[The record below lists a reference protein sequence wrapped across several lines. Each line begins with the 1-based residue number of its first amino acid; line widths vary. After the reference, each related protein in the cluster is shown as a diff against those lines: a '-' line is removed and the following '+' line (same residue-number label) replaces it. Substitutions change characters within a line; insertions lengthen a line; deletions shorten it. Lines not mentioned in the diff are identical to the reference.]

1 MSEMTRPVAID
12 RIGTTGLE
20 MTVEAGA
27 GELTAIAARL
37 MLPHVERLRC
47 SFRLK
52 RLEDS
57 VIEASGMLAAGVTQ
71 TCVVTLDEFKQ
82 AISEEFTVRFV
93 PEGSETEEDDPDLP
107 DEIPYP
113 AGLIDIGEAAIEQLA
128 LALDPYPRRPG
139 LHEPEEEVLEIP
151 NKFAALA
158 ALRRPQ

>member
-1 MSEMTRPVAID
+1 MTEMMRPVAID
-12 RIGTTGLE
+12 RIGTAGLD
-20 MTVEAGA
+20 MVVEADA
-27 GELTAIAARL
+27 AELTAIAARL
-37 MLPHVERLRC
+37 LLPEVERLRC

-57 VIEASGMLAAGVTQ
+57 VIEASGTLEAGVTQ

-82 AISEEFTVRFV
+82 VIAEDFTVRFV
-93 PEGSETEEDDPDLP
+93 PEGSETEDDDPDSP
-107 DEIPYP
+107 DQIPYP
-113 AGLIDIGEAAIEQLA
+113 AGLIDIGEATIEQLA

-139 LHEPEEEVLEIP
+139 LEGPEEEVPEIP